1 MPYPILVK
9 GVGKKYRRYHTDA
22 PGTIHETLL
31 RGFRKLMPYDQFW
44 GLRQVDLSIPGGR
57 TVGVIGRNGAGK
69 STLLRLIG
77 GVGRAD
83 EGFIEINGRLG
94 ALLNLGAGFH
104 PELSG
109 RENILVNGVVGGLT
123 KKEVRERFDAIVEF
137 SELYDFID
145 SPLRCYSSGM
155 QMRLAFSIA
164 IHSAPDILLVDEVLA
179 VGDVAFQNK
188 CLERIRQLKAGGC
201 TIVLVTH
208 DTGMAESLCD
218 EILWLRAGRV
228 AAYGPTRSVIPRYL
242 AESETASWTHSA
254 VG

>member
-1 MPYPILVK
+1 MALPIFVK
-9 GVGKKYRRYHTDA
+9 GVGKKYRRYHTDT
-22 PGTIHETLL
+22 PGTIHEALL
-31 RGFRKLMPYDQFW
+31 RGFRKLLPAEQFW
-44 GLRQVDLSIPGGR
+44 GLREVDLRIPAGR

-69 STLLRLIG
+69 STLLRLLG
-77 GVGRAD
+77 GVGRPD
-83 EGFIEINGRLG
+83 EGVIEIEGRIG

-123 KKEVRERFDAIVEF
+123 KKQVRERFDTIVEF
-137 SELYDFID
+137 SELHDFVD

-164 IHSAPDILLVDEVLA
+164 IHSAPDILLIDEVLA
-179 VGDVAFQNK
+179 VGDVAFQQK

-208 DTGMAESLCD
+208 DTGMVEALC
-218 EILWLRAGRV
+218 EETLWLRAGRV
-228 AAYGPTRSVIPRYL
+228 AAYGPTRAVIPRYL
-242 AESETASWTHSA
+242 AEATGAWSHSA